1 MEVIYLATYVL
12 FVEYKKYLVS
22 VLRNNVMNTMRNKS
36 VPYHLAEAVQSLT
49 LDVEDDDLSRD
60 QINRPQTRSA

>member
-1 MEVIYLATYVL
+1 MLL
-12 FVEYKKYLVS
+12 VEYKRYLVS

-49 LDVEDDDLSRD
+49 LDIKDDDLSRD
-60 QINRPQTRSA
+60 QINRPQNKIGLTFGKITF